1 MRFKCLHY
9 SVTESSGYVDICVQ
23 KVQPNEAFSFGVR
36 TVGDTAKEGSEY
48 ERMDKIIAFSKT
60 ENEKTVPIK
69 IFDNNE
75 WQPDLVFHVELYS
88 PADSDMIA
96 YDEYDTKCKVT
107 ILDEDF
113 PGTLGFEETSV
124 LVSKSAKFVDLNV
137 VRTDGSDGKIAC

>member
-1 MRFKCLHY
+1 
-9 SVTESSGYVDICVQ
+9 
-23 KVQPNEAFSFGVR
+23 
-36 TVGDTAKEGSEY
+36 
-48 ERMDKIIAFSKT
+48 MDKIIAFSKT